1 MPRSGF
7 EAKLARLKALKTAL
21 EREPLTFQKACEL
34 LKGVNP
40 RMVQYYLRE
49 LCELDIA
56 VYDAEAKA
64 YKLKRLQKIVF
75 ESKADY
81 EIALKHS
88 RKLLL
93 SDKEKQRFDLINPHT
108 AILMLAFPEGVRF
121 DSGVSGFGEIVIS
134 GWEEPELLQHLKT
147 GYFED
152 FWLPLQKYRKMIK
165 ESDFPDLSETK
176 PPRSPVPP
184 FIPKFGTPE
193 YEEWRKH
200 LKAEEERERE
210 RRRKFLSSPEIKQL
224 KDLEMYLIGKLYTL
238 MRSVEHG
245 IPLAGY
251 CDLCPHLRITIKET

>member
-7 EAKLARLKALKTAL
+7 EVKLARLKALKVAL

-49 LCELDIA
+49 LCELDVA
-56 VYDAEAKA
+56 VYDPEAKA

-81 EIALKHS
+81 ELALKHS
-88 RKLLL
+88 RKLLF
-93 SDKEKQRFDLINPHT
+93 SDSKKRRFDFIEPHA
-108 AILMLAFPEGVRF
+108 AILMLAFPEGKNF
-121 DSGVSGFGEIVIS
+121 DSEVSGSEIVIL
-134 GWEEPELLQHLKT
+134 GWDEPELLQHLKT

-152 FWLPLQKYRKMIK
+152 FWLPLQKYRWLMEKY
-165 ESDFPDLSETK
+165 DFPDLSETK
-176 PPRSPVPP
+176 PLRSSFSLFVLSP
-184 FIPKFGTPE
+184 GSPE
-193 YEEWRKH
+193 FEEWQK
-200 LKAEEERERE
+200 ERERG
-210 RRRKFLSSPEIKQL
+210 RKFLSSPEIKQL
-224 KDLEMYLIGKLYTL
+224 KELEMYLIGKLYTL

-251 CDLCPHLRITIKET
+251 CDLCPHLKITIKDV